1 MDIADCYRV
10 LGLTTTASAQEIKS
24 SYRRLARQWHP
35 DVNPDNQ
42 HAHDMFIRV
51 TEAYKVLLR
60 IVPTEVQT
68 PAAPHSR
75 SSPAAAPRHKPP
87 GPRASSSPR
96 PTPQSAQ
103 PNSAARPSQSERS
116 ASKSR
121 PDPAYQVK
129 LKAYEQ
135 LQRLLQMKRYPRAV
149 ASIEALSHKL
159 PEDPEIRQWQAI
171 IYHRWGRQLIAERK
185 YNQARAYL
193 KKASNTDPNNRSLLA
208 EIEQDLRTIKMSV

>member
-10 LGLTTTASAQEIKS
+10 LGLTSVASAQEIKS
-24 SYRRLARQWHP
+24 SYRRLARKWHP

-60 IVPTEVQT
+60 VVPAETHPPSPRT
-68 PAAPHSR
+68 AAV
-75 SSPAAAPRHKPP
+75 
-87 GPRASSSPR
+87 PRASAPPTTARSTSSRAAHRSRPARRQSSP
-96 PTPQSAQ
+96 Q
-103 PNSAARPSQSERS
+103 
-116 ASKSR
+116 SR
-121 PDPAYQVK
+121 PDPAYEVK

-149 ASIEALSHKL
+149 AAIEALSQKL
-159 PEDPEIRQWQAI
+159 PGDPEIRQWQAI
-171 IYHRWGRQLIAERK
+171 IYQRWGRQLIAERK

-193 KKASNTDPNNRSLLA
+193 RKASMTDPNNKSLLA
-208 EIEQDLRTIKMSV
+208 EIEQDLRTIQMSV